1 MARGLALLGTVLVL
15 VLFGGVGGASAHA
28 ALTGADPQDGSVLK
42 TAPRQVTLTFT
53 ESIGLLDDSFR
64 VLDPGNRRVRT
75 GEPGHAD
82 GRSDTARVT
91 LPEGLGTG
99 TFTVAWRVV
108 SADSHPVSGAFTF
121 SIGKPSASVA
131 PIPVDPAGNTV
142 STTLYNIARYVA
154 YGGLALLI
162 GTASFVLVCG
172 FPGPVRRLLVAGWS
186 TLFVSTFALLLLR
199 GPYERGT
206 GLADAVDPGVL
217 NDTLAGRPGLVLLAR
232 LVLLAAV
239 AFYPVRADRRER
251 PLLALGALLTVSLA
265 VTWAAAEH
273 ASAGIQV
280 PVAMASSVLHLLSMA
295 VWLGGLG
302 ALLTALYRS
311 AEPLPAAVVNRFSRL
326 ALGSVAV
333 LVVTGVYQSWRGLG
347 SWDAL
352 TSTSYGRLLVVKL
365 LAVLCLLAGAA
376 CSRRWAGRLMTA
388 AQERAEAAAAAVAVA
403 VAVAVAERV
412 PQTVGAP
419 AAGPA
424 GRGEVP
430 AVVGR
435 GGTVSEAVSEA
446 GSGASAA
453 GRSSAGA
460 AGSADAGD
468 GPGEGPNPAAGTGAD
483 TGTGTGAGTGTGT
496 GTGAGTGTDASS
508 DPDTAPD
515 SPPADSSADSSP
527 ESPAGSSA
535 ESARYRR
542 ALRGS
547 VLAEITVGILVL
559 VITTLLTGTQPGRA
573 ATETAEAS
581 AAAAA
586 SEQTGTTTIVPFDVG
601 TPGGRGKVQIE
612 LAPGRVGENS
622 VQAVIFGPDGGI
634 STVPELRLTFTLESQ
649 RIGPIDAELTDRG
662 GYWAADDVT
671 LPVAGVWTMKA
682 TVRTTDIDQVTVSK
696 TVRIG

>member
-172 FPGPVRRLLVAGWS
+172 FPGPVRRLLLAGWS

-206 GLADAVDPGVL
+206 GLVDAVDPGVL

-388 AQERAEAAAAAVAVA
+388 AQERAEAAAAAATA
-403 VAVAVAERV
+403 TVAVAERV
-412 PQTVGAP
+412 PQAVGAP
-419 AAGPA
+419 AAVPA
-424 GRGEVP
+424 GRGEVL
-430 AVVGR
+430 AVAAR

-453 GRSSAGA
+453 GKSSAGA

-468 GPGEGPNPAAGTGAD
+468 GPGEGPNPGTGTGAD
-483 TGTGTGAGTGTGT
+483 TGTGT
-496 GTGAGTGTDASS
+496 GTGTDASS

-515 SPPADSSADSSP
+515 SPRADSSTESPADSSTESLTESSADSSD
-527 ESPAGSSA
+527 

-547 VLAEITVGILVL
+547 VLAEISVGILVL

-573 ATETAEAS
+573 AAETAEAS

-586 SEQTGTTTIVPFDVG
+586 SEQTGTTTVVPFDVG

-649 RIGPIDAELTDRG
+649 RIGPLDAELTDRG

>member
-53 ESIGLLDDSFR
+53 ESVGLLDDSFR

-131 PIPVDPAGNTV
+131 PIPVDPAGNTL
-142 STTLYNIARYVA
+142 STTLYDIARYVA

-172 FPGPVRRLLVAGWS
+172 FPGPVRRLLLAGWS

-206 GLADAVDPGVL
+206 GLADAMDPGVL
-217 NDTLAGRPGLVLLAR
+217 NETLAGRPGLVLLAR

-251 PLLALGALLTVSLA
+251 PVLALGALLTVSLA

-376 CSRRWAGRLMTA
+376 CSRRWAGRLMVA
-388 AQERAEAAAAAVAVA
+388 AQERVEAAAATVAVP
-403 VAVAVAERV
+403 ERV

-435 GGTVSEAVSEA
+435 GGTVSEAVPEAEA
-446 GSGASAA
+446 GSGS
-453 GRSSAGA
+453 GA
-460 AGSADAGD
+460 SADAGD
-468 GPGEGPNPAAGTGAD
+468 GPGEAPNP
-483 TGTGTGAGTGTGT
+483 GTGTGT
-496 GTGAGTGTDASS
+496 GTDAGT
-508 DPDTAPD
+508 DPGTAPD
-515 SPPADSSADSSP
+515 SPPADSSTESPADSST
-527 ESPAGSSA
+527 ESPSDSSD

-586 SEQTGTTTIVPFDVG
+586 SEQTGTTTVVPFDVG

-649 RIGPIDAELTDRG
+649 RIGPIDAELSDRG

-671 LPVAGVWTMKA
+671 LPVAGIWTMKA

>member
-1 MARGLALLGTVLVL
+1 MSGRGQRERRRVARGLALLGTVLVL

-64 VLDPGNRRVRT
+64 VLDPGNRRVHT
-75 GEPGHAD
+75 GDPGHAD

-91 LPEGLGTG
+91 LPKGLGTG

-131 PIPVDPAGNTV
+131 PVPVDPAGDTV
-142 STTLYNIARYVA
+142 SATLYDIARYVA

-162 GTASFVLVCG
+162 GTAAFVLVCG
-172 FPGPVRRLLVAGWS
+172 FPGPVRRLLLAGWW
-186 TLFVSTFALLLLR
+186 TLFLSTFALLLLR
-199 GPYERGT
+199 GPYERGS
-206 GLADAVDPGVL
+206 GPADALDPSVL
-217 NDTLAGRPGLVLLAR
+217 NDTLAGRPGLTLLAR

-251 PLLALGALLTVSLA
+251 AVLALGALLTVSLA

-295 VWLGGLG
+295 VWLGGLT

-311 AEPLPAAVVNRFSRL
+311 AEPLPAATVNRFSRL
-326 ALGSVAV
+326 ALASVAV

-352 TSTSYGRLLVVKL
+352 TSTSYGRLLLVKL
-365 LAVLCLLAGAA
+365 IAVLCLLAGAA
-376 CSRRWAGRLMTA
+376 YSRRWAGRLMVA
-388 AQERAEAAAAAVAVA
+388 AQERA
-403 VAVAVAERV
+403 AVAVAERV
-412 PQTVGAP
+412 PETVGA
-419 AAGPA
+419 AAVVG
-424 GRGEVP
+424 GGGTP
-430 AVVGR
+430 AVVD
-435 GGTVSEAVSEA
+435 
-446 GSGASAA
+446 GSGAVSGAVSGASTTGDPSADDA
-453 GRSSAGA
+453 DDVDDADSAGA
-460 AGSADAGD
+460 SASASDLSGGGSD
-468 GPGEGPNPAAGTGAD
+468 
-483 TGTGTGAGTGTGT
+483 
-496 GTGAGTGTDASS
+496 
-508 DPDTAPD
+508 PD
-515 SPPADSSADSSP
+515 SPPSD
-527 ESPAGSSA
+527 EI
-535 ESARYRR
+535 ARYRR

-547 VLAEITVGILVL
+547 VLAEVTVGIVVL

-573 ATETAEAS
+573 ATE

-586 SEQTGTTTIVPFDVG
+586 APAGQQTGAATIIPFDVG
-601 TPGGRGKVQIE
+601 TPGGHGKVQIE

-634 STVPELRLTFTLESQ
+634 ATVPELRLTFTLESQ
-649 RIGPIDAELTDRG
+649 RIGPIDAELANRG
-662 GYWAADDVT
+662 GYWGADGVT
-671 LPVAGVWTMKA
+671 LPVAGTWTMKA

-696 TVRIG
+696 TVKIG